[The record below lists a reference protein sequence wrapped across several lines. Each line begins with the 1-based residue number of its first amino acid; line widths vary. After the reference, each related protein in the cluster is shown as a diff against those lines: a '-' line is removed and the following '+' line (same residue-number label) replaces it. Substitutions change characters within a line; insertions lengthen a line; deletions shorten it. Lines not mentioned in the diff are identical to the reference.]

1 MFLAE
6 EMKRLDASRATFARQ
21 LEKNLIDPLEGL
33 IRADI
38 SSVREH
44 RRRWEK
50 QATEYLHEVSRFVA
64 RKGDR
69 SLAEE
74 AAQLAVLKR
83 TYHTGSLDYVAHL
96 NGVLAREEVRV
107 AEAVASLCRA
117 RMQSASKELTHWEQE
132 VGPNLRFLEHA
143 ASERKTALELTDV
156 RRCQRIERILQASAH
171 LYNPLGRT
179 GGGTEAALA
188 TENKS
193 TDFKNHNGGEGGT
206 GASIEAS
213 TRPPSSC
220 PSVSSASSSALTLAP
235 ALVVPPA
242 VIAAASSSSTVDLAG
257 YLFKRSSHAVRPVWS
272 RRFFHLHDNLLEY
285 YTVEGKNNEP
295 TVRIDLRLCTVK
307 TGLST
312 GAPATGGSALIEAG
326 AMERRN
332 VFEIVSPTKTYTLQA
347 ESDRDYERWV
357 GAIQASIHA
366 AINNNVAVV
375 GTGGKPNSPRAPGG
389 GPSSSALSG
398 SLGRPRTWTI
408 DSSATPSELLSS
420 YLPGHAVEAALDE
433 EARREIKAV
442 PGNGICADC
451 GAADPEWASI
461 SLGILVCIQCSG
473 VHRSLGVHISKVRS
487 LRLDYWEPEHVLVG
501 PRVYIINRSSH
512 PLSLPLPILPL
523 SSYLLSRS

>member
-1 MFLAE
+1 
-6 EMKRLDASRATFARQ
+6 MKRLDASRVTFTRQ

-69 SLAEE
+69 SLGEE
-74 AAQLAVLKR
+74 AAHLAILKR
-83 TYHTGSLDYVAHL
+83 NYHTGSLDYVAHL

-107 AEAVASLCRA
+107 GEAVASLCRA
-117 RMQSASKELTHWEQE
+117 RMQLASGEVTHWERE

-143 ASERKTALELTDV
+143 ASERKTTLELTDV
-156 RRCQRIERILQASAH
+156 QRCQRIERILQASAH
-171 LYNPLGRT
+171 LYNPLGRSGT
-179 GGGTEAALA
+179 IEGGGTETATASENRLTVLKNNREDGPSVEALA
-188 TENKS
+188 
-193 TDFKNHNGGEGGT
+193 
-206 GASIEAS
+206 
-213 TRPPSSC
+213 RPPSSC
-220 PSVSSASSSALTLAP
+220 PSASSVSSALAPASTLTVSPATTTVVASASSSSPSSSASS
-235 ALVVPPA
+235 
-242 VIAAASSSSTVDLAG
+242 TVELAG
-257 YLFKRSSHAVRPVWS
+257 YLFKRSSHAVRPVWN
-272 RRFFHLHDNLLEY
+272 RRFFHLHDNILEY

-307 TGLST
+307 TGSST
-312 GAPATGGSALIEAG
+312 GASATGGSSSALIEVG

-332 VFEIVSPTKTYTLQA
+332 VFEIVSPTKTYTLQV

-366 AINNNVAVV
+366 AINNNVAVI
-375 GTGGKPNSPRAPGG
+375 GAGGKPNLPRV
-389 GPSSSALSG
+389 SG
-398 SLGRPRTWTI
+398 SHPVGNPNNGNLNRPRTWTI
-408 DSSATPSELLSS
+408 DSLATPSELLSS

-433 EARREIKAV
+433 EARREIRAA
-442 PGNGICADC
+442 PGNGVCADC
-451 GAADPEWASI
+451 GTADPEWASI

-501 PRVYIINRSSH
+501 QRVYI
-512 PLSLPLPILPL
+512 
-523 SSYLLSRS
+523 